1 MSKWLKIENP
11 GRCPVEGFVLLGAS
25 SKRNSNLIGFF
36 GSGCK
41 MSIALLMRAGIS
53 PIVFC
58 SRHKL
63 EFGTRQG
70 KMAALEGETAYS
82 RMVVKHGG
90 KEDDGTSV
98 TFTEELSQTD
108 QYGSVDWTDLAMALR
123 EFVSNA
129 LDAATTYNSVNEL
142 TTEYPWDG
150 VKIEIVDENQVRAKD
165 KFTRVFI
172 PLSPEVQRFYGELPR
187 RFLHF
192 STPELLEQKILP
204 KAGRNLSTGRG
215 AMIYKRG
222 VFVREVVDEGHPS
235 IFDYNLNDL
244 ELDESRNVDDYVVRT
259 QAAYA
264 LRDADPDTLAVVFKS
279 LTNMEQVWEA
289 TFNKY
294 DLSPSWDS
302 NATKEKRKANWK
314 QGWKQATGNAILCG
328 DSQFESEVVTKR
340 GYEAKVIKARSW
352 VDAAEENAVDT
363 SLTVMSKFEKEGR
376 EVLDPSPDAIKA
388 VDTVWSWLEKHNFTF
403 SKPKPHVKCFRDK
416 MEGGSR
422 VLGYYEHG
430 SATVMINEQHASDGQ
445 NKMLLKTALEEL
457 VHYTTQSSDLSRDFQ
472 DFILRLVVEQNV

>member
-11 GRCPVEGFVLLGAS
+11 GKCPVEGFTLLGAT

-41 MSIALLMRAGIS
+41 MSIALLIRAGIS
-53 PIVFC
+53 PTVFC

-63 EFGTRQG
+63 EFGTKQG
-70 KMAALEGETAYS
+70 TMAALEGKTAYS

-98 TFTEELSQTD
+98 TYTEELSQTD
-108 QYGSVDWTDLAMALR
+108 QYGNVDWTDLAMALR

-129 LDAATTYNSVNEL
+129 LDAATTYNSVNQL
-142 TTEYPWDG
+142 TTEHPWDG
-150 VKIEIVDENQVRAKD
+150 VKIEIVEDNQVRAKD

-192 STPELLEQKILP
+192 SSPKLLEQKILP
-204 KAGRNLSTGRG
+204 KGGRNLSTGRG

-222 VFVREVVDEGHPS
+222 VFVREVVDQGHPS
-235 IFDYNLNDL
+235 LFDYNLNDL
-244 ELDESRNVDDYVVRT
+244 DLDESRNVDEYTVRT

-264 LRDADPDTLAVVFKS
+264 LRDADANVLATVFKS
-279 LTNMEQVWEA
+279 LTAMEQIWEA

-302 NATKEKRKANWK
+302 TGKKEKRKETWK
-314 QGWKQATGNAILCG
+314 AAWKQAVGEGILCG
-328 DSQFESEVVTKR
+328 DSQFEAEMVTKK
-340 GYEAKVIKARSW
+340 GYDAKVIKARSW
-352 VDAAEENAVDT
+352 VDAAEENNVDSSVT
-363 SLTVMSKFEKEGR
+363 IMSTFEKEGR
-376 EVLDPSPDAIKA
+376 EIIPATPDATKA
-388 VDTVWSWLEKHNFTF
+388 VDAVWSWLEKHSFTF
-403 SKPKPHVKCFRDK
+403 NKTKPQVKCFRDK
-416 MEGGSR
+416 MEGGGR
-422 VLGYYEHG
+422 VLGYYMPG
-430 SATVMINEQHASDGQ
+430 SDTVMINEQHASDGQ

-457 VHYTTQSSDLSRDFQ
+457 VHFTTQSTDLSRDFQ